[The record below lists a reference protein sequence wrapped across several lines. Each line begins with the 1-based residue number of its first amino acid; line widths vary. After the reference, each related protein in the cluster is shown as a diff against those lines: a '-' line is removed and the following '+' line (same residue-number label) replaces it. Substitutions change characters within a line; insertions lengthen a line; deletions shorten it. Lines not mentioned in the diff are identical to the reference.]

1 MSKRVLTLENASFN
15 VGETLTITG
24 VPKPNAANFIVN
36 ISSSDSDIALHVN
49 PRFNH
54 YDDIRKVVFNS
65 CQGGTWGKWSYGQ
78 SFPFEEGKEFEISIE
93 FKSAEFLVIFTRR
106 LCSRLP

>member
-1 MSKRVLTLENASFN
+1 FLSVWSPLMLLLGHMSLCTSW
-15 VGETLTITG
+15 
-24 VPKPNAANFIVN
+24 VPCFIVN

-78 SFPFEEGKEFEISIE
+78 SFPFEEGKEFEVSVNNYIHL
-93 FKSAEFLVIFTRR
+93 FLI
-106 LCSRLP
+106 